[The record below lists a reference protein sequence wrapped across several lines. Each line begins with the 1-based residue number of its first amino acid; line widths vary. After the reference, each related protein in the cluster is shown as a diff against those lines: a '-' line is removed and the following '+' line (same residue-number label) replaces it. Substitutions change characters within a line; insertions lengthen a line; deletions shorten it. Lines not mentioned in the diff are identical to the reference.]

1 MRDIV
6 HSRICPTRVLTPVSK
21 ARPKS
26 CKRQERRHNYLNFGS
41 KPGRV
46 ILLGRFAGLPPSDG
60 PHHSALQRCGGY
72 RTPNATGREPSLIK
86 DCNCVQ
92 YHISDSELVAKFA
105 SVLEDPS
112 LATGD
117 GNTSSG
123 PILRVFSGD
132 AFSPSLEAAV
142 LRGDHMAP
150 LLDGLGIDVACY
162 GNHDF
167 DFGED
172 RLVELVSQTRFPW
185 TLANAVAPTHD
196 AKGGRLLAG
205 AHEYVVKELE
215 HPATVA
221 KRVATRLRLEES
233 CDVVIA
239 VTHMRLVED
248 LETLNSTLSGPE
260 RIDLILGG
268 HDHYVVRRDP
278 SDDNANPEVL
288 QSGLHEQGA
297 AMTECDG
304 DFRIIK
310 SGTDW
315 RGLSI
320 LQLRLGSKDEGER
333 TILDMSLRQIRDLK
347 KISSYEQIP
356 ASQATLAILQAT
368 HDRIEQ
374 VVTQP
379 LFRTAS
385 PLDGRSHIIRSQ
397 ETNLGNMLADAVR
410 AFYDTDI
417 GFVNSGAVRCDRI
430 VECDGDAPLCIRDV
444 IEISPFDNAFVVK
457 RVSGRVLSEAL
468 ENSVSDA
475 HTDGR
480 FLQLCGLTMRLDWR
494 RPEGSRVSEI
504 LFHPR
509 QGRIQPLDADRMYT
523 VTMIDFI
530 ASGFDGYTCF
540 QDCET
545 LVDTEGAITD
555 TNMLLEIF
563 KVGREDASESGIADQ
578 HAEGI
583 QRARAAVITGYHS
596 EDALPIVNPVV
607 ESRIKVMHEANL

>member
-1 MRDIV
+1 MD
-6 HSRICPTRVLTPVSK
+6 LT
-21 ARPKS
+21 
-26 CKRQERRHNYLNFGS
+26 
-41 KPGRV
+41 
-46 ILLGRFAGLPPSDG
+46 ILHFND
-60 PHHSALQRCGGY
+60 
-72 RTPNATGREPSLIK
+72 
-86 DCNCVQ
+86 V

-105 SVLEDPS
+105 SVLEDPRHAS
-112 LATGD
+112 DNGKP
-117 GNTSSG
+117 SRG
-123 PILRVFSGD
+123 PILRIFSGD

-172 RLVELVSQTRFPW
+172 RLVELISQTRFPW
-185 TLANAVAPTHD
+185 TLANAVAPTQD
-196 AKGGRLLAG
+196 AQGHGRLLAG
-205 AHEYVVKELE
+205 AREYVIKEVAGYKLGFFGLAGSDWPSNCQ
-215 HPATVA
+215 HLPDCTILDPPTVA
-221 KRVATRLRLEES
+221 KRVATHLRLVEK
-233 CDVVIA
+233 CDMVIA
-239 VTHMRLVED
+239 ITHMRLVED
-248 LETLNSTLSGPE
+248 LETLNNTLSGPGK
-260 RIDLILGG
+260 IDLILGG
-268 HDHYVVRRDP
+268 HDHHVVRRDP
-278 SDDNANPEVL
+278 SDTNADPEVL
-288 QSGLHEQGA
+288 QSGLGLQKF
-297 AMTECDG
+297 AMTNCEG

-320 LQLRLGSKDEGER
+320 IQLRLGSKDEGEPA
-333 TILDMSLRQIRDLK
+333 IIGMSLRQIENLK
-347 KISSYEQIP
+347 ELPNFSQIP
-356 ASQATLAILQAT
+356 TCQATLDILQTT
-368 HDRIEQ
+368 HNKIEQ

-379 LFRTAS
+379 LFRTET
-385 PLDGRSHIIRSQ
+385 PLDGRTHIIRSQ

-430 VECDGDAPLCIRDV
+430 VDCDGGAPLCIRDV

-457 RVSGRVLSEAL
+457 RVNGRVLWQAL

-480 FLQLCGLTMRLDWR
+480 FLQLCGLSMRLDWR

-504 LFHPR
+504 FFHPR
-509 QGRIQPLDADRMYT
+509 NGKALPLEQDRMYT
-523 VTMIDFI
+523 VTMVDFI
-530 ASGFDGYTCF
+530 GSGFDGYTCF

-555 TNMLLEIF
+555 TNMLLEMF
-563 KVGREDASESGIADQ
+563 KIGKDDANESGVADQ

-583 QRARAAVITGYHS
+583 QRARAAVIHGYHP
-596 EDALPIVNPVV
+596 EDALPIVNPTL
-607 ESRIKVMHEANL
+607 ENRIKVMHEANL